1 MPAEPAEQRP
11 EDSSEKNLRPAAV
24 DGLRDSSSSDAAKV
38 ADWSNDEQ
46 KLFDSLD
53 RYVNSLHTS
62 DVQSASQVFQKHPE
76 LKGLLNCL
84 DGLESLALP
93 IEIDTSDSDVDGL
106 GSTVMVKDAAPQ
118 YAERQHAASPTLG
131 EFGRFELLE
140 EIGRGGMGVVFK
152 ARQEGLNRVVA
163 LKMVLSSHLASADQI
178 RRFHAEARAAASLR
192 HPNIVGIFEFGEFAG
207 QHYFAMEHIDG
218 ESLSELLSHGMVDAE
233 TTADCVRSVARAV
246 HYLHEHD
253 IIHRDLKPSNIL
265 IGDDGTPYVTDFGLA
280 KTHGSGDHTETGTI
294 VGTPSYMA
302 PEQAAGKARDVTPQS
317 DIYSLGAILYEMLTG
332 RPPFKEPN
340 PLDTLVQVLEGEPA
354 RPRTLNPEIPR
365 QLELICLQCLDKDPA
380 KRYASAEDLADDI
393 DRYLTGQAISARSAG
408 VVATIRR
415 WARREPGLASRLG
428 GVATAAFIVQA
439 TYLTSDDTPQSF
451 HVKIMACFA
460 AWALASFCFQRL
472 INRDSLSYRLR
483 FGWCASDVIVLT
495 FVLYL
500 SGQEGRPIGPLL
512 IGYPTLVA
520 ASGLFFRVRLV
531 LFAAAI
537 SVLSYLILIRNIPQ
551 GSMPSHYP
559 VIFSGLLL
567 VLGWIVAYQ
576 VHRVRA
582 LSRYYE
588 HRQL

>member
-1 MPAEPAEQRP
+1 MPAEPAENRP
-11 EDSSEKNLRPAAV
+11 DGSRGTRAA
-24 DGLRDSSSSDAAKV
+24 DTLNDDNSSSPSTGDTDSDSFS
-38 ADWSNDEQ
+38 DDEH
-46 KLFDSLD
+46 KLFDSLN

-62 DVQSASQVFQKHPE
+62 DVQSASHVFQQHPE
-76 LKGLLNCL
+76 LKELLNCL
-84 DGLESLALP
+84 DGLECLALP
-93 IEIDTSDSDVDGL
+93 IEINPSDSDVDGL
-106 GSTVMVKDAAPQ
+106 GSTVLVQDGDPPKPESA
-118 YAERQHAASPTLG
+118 HAGSPSLG
-131 EFGRFELLE
+131 AFGRFELLE

-152 ARQEGLNRVVA
+152 ARQDGLNRIVA
-163 LKMVLSSHLASADQI
+163 LKMVLSCHLASDDQI
-178 RRFHAEARAAASLR
+178 RRFRAEARAAASLR

-233 TTADCVRSVARAV
+233 TTADCLRSVARAV
-246 HYLHEHD
+246 HYLHQHD

-302 PEQAAGKARDVTPQS
+302 PEQAAGKVRDVAPQS

-365 QLELICLQCLDKDPA
+365 QLELICLQCLEKDPA
-380 KRYASAEDLADDI
+380 KRYASAEELADDI
-393 DRYLTGQAISARSAG
+393 DRFLAGQAISARSAG
-408 VVATIRR
+408 LLATVRR

-439 TYLTSDDTPQSF
+439 TYLTSDDTPRSF
-451 HVKIMACFA
+451 HIKIMACFA
-460 AWALASFCFQRL
+460 VWALASFCFQRL
-472 INRDSLSYRLR
+472 INRGSMSYRLR

-500 SGQEGRPIGPLL
+500 SGEDGRSIGPLL

-537 SVLSYLILIRNIPQ
+537 SVLSYLVLTQTIPQ
-551 GSMPSHYP
+551 ASTPSHYP